1 MEEKKPFAAFR
12 QFAEQHRPAV
22 VESITQELLAAFRER
37 FASFASFAPEDVRE
51 AVDTVVGGY
60 LNAMH
65 EHDPEAVM
73 KWIRERLNL
82 RIHEGS
88 PLEDVI
94 HSVTIYRQNLLR
106 LALQAIAHEI
116 AEAHEAT
123 MSLMEVC
130 DLVTAS
136 VSMTYRDFLEQ
147 YNAELHTFKT
157 LVDNALDGIA
167 FSGTNNKISY
177 CNRSFMNMTGQKQ
190 NIGLFPARTV
200 AREEQ
205 KRLRDIFRQVAEVG
219 GWRGEILCRRS
230 DGSLFPTE
238 VSLFPIYDAKG
249 VLQGNAGIIRDI
261 SAEKQA
267 EEEQI
272 RLREQVIEAQRAM
285 LQEVSTPLMP
295 LSENILAMPLVGTI
309 DTTRAQLIM
318 ETLLEGITIY
328 QADVA
333 ILDIT
338 GVRVM
343 DTQVAH
349 ALMRTARAVRLL
361 GARVVLTGIKAEVAQ
376 TLARLEADLGDIIT
390 VGTIQD
396 GIEWAM
402 MYQA

>member
-1 MEEKKPFAAFR
+1 MEEKKPFTAFR

-22 VESITQELLAAFRER
+22 VESITQELLAAFREQ
-37 FASFASFAPEDVRE
+37 FASFASFAPEDMRE
-51 AVDTVVGGY
+51 AVDTVVEGY
-60 LNAMH
+60 LNAMQ

-73 KWIRERLNL
+73 KWIRQRLNV

-94 HSVTIYRQNLLR
+94 RSVTIYRQNLLR
-106 LALQAIAHEI
+106 LALQAIAHEV

-130 DLVTAS
+130 DMVTAS
-136 VSMTYRDFLEQ
+136 VSVTYRDFLEQ

-167 FSGTNNKISY
+167 FSGQNNKISY
-177 CNRSFMNMTGQKQ
+177 CNRSFLEMTGQKQ
-190 NIGLFPARTV
+190 SVGLFPARTV

-205 KRLRDIFRQVAEVG
+205 KRLRDIFKQVAEG

-238 VSLFPIYDAKG
+238 ISLFPIYDAKG

-261 SAEKQA
+261 SQEKQA

-272 RLREQVIEAQRAM
+272 RLREQVIETQRAM

-295 LSENILAMPLVGTI
+295 LSEHILAMPLVGTI

-318 ETLLEGITIY
+318 ETLLEGITAY

-338 GVRVM
+338 GVRVV

-361 GARVVLTGIKAEVAQ
+361 GAQVVLTGIKAEVAR
-376 TLARLEADLGDIIT
+376 TLAGLEADLGDIIT

-402 MYQA
+402 EYHA